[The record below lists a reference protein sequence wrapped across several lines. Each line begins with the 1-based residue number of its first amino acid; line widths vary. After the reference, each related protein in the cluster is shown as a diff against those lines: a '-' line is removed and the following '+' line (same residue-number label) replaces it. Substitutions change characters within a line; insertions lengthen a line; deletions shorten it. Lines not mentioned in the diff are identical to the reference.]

1 MRRNRASA
9 KFFGDASHFV
19 FGAFLCYRW
28 CFARFFLR
36 TPAGR
41 QRHNVLGALD
51 YVSKQLTTVVNTT
64 YINALTVCELLQT
77 LKNQHCDTPMTLVMD
92 NARYQRCALVQEK
105 AKTLGI
111 ELLFLPSYSPNLN
124 LIERVWKFVKAECL
138 GGKHYESFQEF
149 QQGINDCLSQLS
161 SEHKKQMDTL
171 ITRNFQL
178 FENQTFLAA

>member
-9 KFFGDASHFV
+9 KFFCDASHFV
-19 FGAFLCYRW
+19 FGAFLCYLW
-28 CFARFFLR
+28 CFVRFFLR

-41 QRHNVLGALD
+41 KRHNVLGALD
-51 YVSKQLTTVVNTT
+51 YVTKKLITVVNTS

-77 LKNQHCDTPMTLVMD
+77 LRDQHPETPMTLVMD

-105 AKTLGI
+105 AKGLSI

-138 GGKHYESFQEF
+138 GGKHYENFEQF
-149 QQGINDCLSQLS
+149 QQGINDCISQLS
-161 SEHKKQMDTL
+161 STHKKKMDTL

-178 FENQTFLAA
+178 FETQTFLAT

>member
-1 MRRNRASA
+1 
-9 KFFGDASHFV
+9 
-19 FGAFLCYRW
+19 
-28 CFARFFLR
+28 
-36 TPAGR
+36 
-41 QRHNVLGALD
+41 VLGALD
-51 YVSKQLTTVVNTT
+51 YVSKQLITVVNTT

-77 LKNQHCDTPMTLVMD
+77 LKNRHPNKPITLVLD

-138 GGKHYESFQEF
+138 GGKHYENFQQF
-149 QQGINDCLSQLS
+149 QQGINDCVSQLS
-161 SEHKKQMDTL
+161 STHKKKMDTL

-178 FENQTFLAA
+178 FDNQTFLPA